1 MDAASGRRRPVVHR
15 RGGRGRSRARSGP
28 GRHHRLADR
37 SQDFAGSA
45 AGGLKFLA
53 AAYRDLWREPG
64 AMAHERWAEP
74 SGPAFYGYAGHPVI
88 DVVLHVLDEFT
99 HHAAVLGVLRDLY
112 PYRPVE

>member
-1 MDAASGRRRPVVHR
+1 
-15 RGGRGRSRARSGP
+15 
-28 GRHHRLADR
+28 
-37 SQDFAGSA
+37 
-45 AGGLKFLA
+45 
-53 AAYRDLWREPG
+53 
-64 AMAHERWAEP
+64 MAHERWAEP